1 MKNANNQQC
10 KSQFREVFET
20 IIIAAFILG
29 SIAAYI
35 GFVFDFTI
43 MFACGSL
50 AALVAPCYFMTPT
63 DKHHNRQTKGGEQ

>member
-20 IIIAAFILG
+20 IASIAVVIG
-29 SIAAYI
+29 SIVAYI

-43 MFACGSL
+43 MLACGSM
-50 AALVAPCYFMTPT
+50 AVIFAVCTFMTPT
-63 DKHHNRQTKGGEQ
+63 DNRTTKGGEQ